1 MTYEEFKEEF
11 QEITEY
17 LPEQYRG
24 LQVTIQKRSNA
35 FKKSCDTAAFSD
47 LENPKVKFREIDL
60 KGIYSRIKNNLNK
73 NGVPYVFAGLSK
85 ELTMLLEKAYKDSGI
100 LESKEKEN
108 KNLIVNI
115 EKNRLIYDLRCEQ
128 VQDTLDSVTVMEDI
142 AKRENS
148 DLLVVPFQG
157 QLVLVAEKE
166 VQNAGGSVDDFV
178 TEAEIFMLADG
189 GAYGKNVFLY
199 DMENKSLSVVESKS
213 MVRTI

>member
-11 QEITEY
+11 QKITEY

-60 KGIYSRIKNNLNK
+60 KGIYNRIKDKLNK
-73 NGVPYVFAGLSK
+73 NGVSYVFAGLSK

-100 LESKEKEN
+100 LEPKEN
-108 KNLIVNI
+108 KNLMVNI

-128 VQDTLDSVTVMEDI
+128 VQNTLDSVTVMEDI
-142 AKRENS
+142 AKQENS

-166 VQNAGGSVDDFV
+166 VQNAGGTVDDFV

>member
-60 KGIYSRIKNNLNK
+60 KGIYSRIKDKLNK
-73 NGVPYVFAGLSK
+73 NGVSYVFAGLSK

-100 LESKEKEN
+100 LEPKEN
-108 KNLIVNI
+108 KNLMVNI

-128 VQDTLDSVTVMEDI
+128 VQNTLDSVTVMEDI
-142 AKRENS
+142 AKQENS

-166 VQNAGGSVDDFV
+166 VQNAGGTVDDFV

>member
-60 KGIYSRIKNNLNK
+60 KGIYSRIKDKLNK
-73 NGVPYVFAGLSK
+73 NGVSYVFAGLSK

-100 LESKEKEN
+100 LEPKEN
-108 KNLIVNI
+108 KNLMVNI
-115 EKNRLIYDLRCEQ
+115 EKNRLIYDLRCKQ

-142 AKRENS
+142 AKQENS

-166 VQNAGGSVDDFV
+166 VQNAGGTVDDFV

>member
-1 MTYEEFKEEF
+1 MTYDEFKDEF
-11 QEITEY
+11 KEITEY

-47 LENPKVKFREIDL
+47 LENPEVNFREIDL
-60 KGIYSRIKNNLNK
+60 KGIYSRIKDKLNK
-73 NGVPYVFAGLSK
+73 NGVSYVFAGLSK

-100 LESKEKEN
+100 LEAKEN
-108 KNLIVNI
+108 KNLMVSI

-128 VQDTLDSVTVMEDI
+128 VQDTLDSVAVMEDI
-142 AKRENS
+142 AKQENS

-166 VQNAGGSVDDFV
+166 VQNAGGTIDEFV

-199 DMENKSLSVVESKS
+199 DMQNKNLSVVESKS
-213 MVRTI
+213 MVKTI

>member
-60 KGIYSRIKNNLNK
+60 KGIYSRIKNKLNK

-100 LESKEKEN
+100 LELKEKEN
-108 KNLIVNI
+108 KNLMVNI
-115 EKNRLIYDLRCEQ
+115 QKNRLIYDLRCEQ
-128 VQDTLDSVTVMEDI
+128 VQDTLDSVTVMENI
-142 AKRENS
+142 AKQENS

-166 VQNAGGSVDDFV
+166 VQNAGGTVDDFV

>member
-1 MTYEEFKEEF
+1 M
-11 QEITEY
+11 
-17 LPEQYRG
+17 
-24 LQVTIQKRSNA
+24 
-35 FKKSCDTAAFSD
+35 
-47 LENPKVKFREIDL
+47 
-60 KGIYSRIKNNLNK
+60 KGIYSRIKNKLNK

-100 LESKEKEN
+100 LELKEKEN
-108 KNLIVNI
+108 KNLMVNI
-115 EKNRLIYDLRCEQ
+115 QKNRLIYDLRCEQ
-128 VQDTLDSVTVMEDI
+128 VQDTLDSVTVMENI
-142 AKRENS
+142 AKQENS

-166 VQNAGGSVDDFV
+166 VQNAGGTVDDFV

>member
-1 MTYEEFKEEF
+1 MTYDEFKDEF
-11 QEITEY
+11 KKITEY

-47 LENPKVKFREIDL
+47 LENPEVKFREIDL
-60 KGIYSRIKNNLNK
+60 KGIYSRIKNKLNK
-73 NGVPYVFAGLSK
+73 NGVSYIFAGLSK

-100 LESKEKEN
+100 LEAKEN
-108 KNLIVNI
+108 KNLMVSI
-115 EKNRLIYDLRCEQ
+115 EKNHLIYDLRCEQ
-128 VQDTLDSVTVMEDI
+128 VQDTLDSVAVMEDI
-142 AKRENS
+142 AKQENS

-166 VQNAGGSVDDFV
+166 VQNAGGTIDEFV

-199 DMENKSLSVVESKS
+199 DMQNKNLSVVESKS
-213 MVRTI
+213 MVKTI

>member
-60 KGIYSRIKNNLNK
+60 KGIYNRIKDKLNK
-73 NGVPYVFAGLSK
+73 NGVSYVFAGLSK

-100 LESKEKEN
+100 LEPKEN
-108 KNLIVNI
+108 KNLMVNI

-128 VQDTLDSVTVMEDI
+128 VQNTLDSVTVMEDI
-142 AKRENS
+142 AKQENS

-166 VQNAGGSVDDFV
+166 VQNAGGTVDDFV

>member
-60 KGIYSRIKNNLNK
+60 KGIYNRIKDKLNK
-73 NGVPYVFAGLSK
+73 NGVSYVFAGLSK

-100 LESKEKEN
+100 LEPKAKEN
-108 KNLIVNI
+108 KNLMVNI

-142 AKRENS
+142 AKQENS

-166 VQNAGGSVDDFV
+166 VQNAGGTVDDFV

>member
-60 KGIYSRIKNNLNK
+60 KGIYNRIKDKLNK
-73 NGVPYVFAGLSK
+73 NGVSYVFAGLSK
-85 ELTMLLEKAYKDSGI
+85 ELTMLLEKVYKDSGI
-100 LESKEKEN
+100 LEPKEN
-108 KNLIVNI
+108 KNLMVNI

-128 VQDTLDSVTVMEDI
+128 VQNTLDSVTVMEDI
-142 AKRENS
+142 AKQENS

-166 VQNAGGSVDDFV
+166 VQNAGGTVDDFV

>member
-24 LQVTIQKRSNA
+24 LQVTIQKRSDA
-35 FKKSCDTAAFSD
+35 FKRSCDTAAFSD
-47 LENPKVKFREIDL
+47 LENPEVKFREMDL
-60 KGIYSRIKNNLNK
+60 KGIYSRIKDNLNK
-73 NGVPYVFAGLSK
+73 NGVAYVFSGLSK
-85 ELTMLLEKAYKDSGI
+85 ELTMILEKAYKDSGI
-100 LESKEKEN
+100 LESKGKEN

-115 EKNRLIYDLRCEQ
+115 EKNHLIYDLRCEQ
-128 VQDTLDSVTVMEDI
+128 VQDTLDSVAVMEDI
-142 AKRENS
+142 AKQENS

-157 QLVLVAEKE
+157 QLVLVAKKE
-166 VQNAGGSVDDFV
+166 VENAGTIDEFV

-199 DMENKSLSVVESKS
+199 DMENRNLSIVESKS
-213 MVRTI
+213 MVKTI